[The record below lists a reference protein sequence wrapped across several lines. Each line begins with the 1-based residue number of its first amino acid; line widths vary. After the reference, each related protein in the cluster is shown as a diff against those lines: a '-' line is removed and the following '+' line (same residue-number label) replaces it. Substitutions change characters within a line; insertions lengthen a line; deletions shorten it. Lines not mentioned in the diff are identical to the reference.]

1 MPPTR
6 SPRFSTLADCEEIR
20 RAIREHRL
28 VEFYYTGELVTV
40 EPYIHGL
47 GPRYSSPILLAW
59 SAEQGWREYSL
70 MRIRRFRVLDRCYEQ
85 SRADYD
91 PQDPR
96 MRMVD
101 TAAAPIARTQ
111 QAG

>member
-1 MPPTR
+1 MHATQ
-6 SPRFSTLADCEEIR
+6 SPRFSTLADCDDIR

-28 VEFYYTGELVTV
+28 VEFYYTGELVTA
-40 EPYIHGL
+40 EPYIHGV
-47 GPRYSSPILLAW
+47 GPRYSTTILLAW

-85 SRADYD
+85 TQPDYD

-96 MRMVD
+96 MKSVD
-101 TAAAPIARTQ
+101 TAAAVIGRTR